1 MDRSIGG
8 SPDPVSRASSN
19 GERRRSVRQKLHT
32 PVYVSFNGPQTGMVL
47 DLSELMDLHEDGFAV
62 QTSERLEAN
71 RAVTLCLD
79 LPETKSYIHG
89 SGQVI
94 WSDETGRGGIRFSPL
109 PENSRHVLKEW
120 LFANLLIACSNHASR
135 TQQLARREEEK
146 LPAPALVDPSSPVL
160 TVSDQDERLS
170 PTEAL
175 RREVLQ
181 IDGDFDAVL
190 QLITERALSLTRAS
204 GAALAF
210 ITDGQMICRAQA
222 GDPAPPLGTPVD
234 IKQGLSGECVR
245 SGLVVRSDDTQ
256 NDPRIDPEI
265 GRALGIRSLM
275 AVPIVSDSRVVGLL
289 EVFSPRA
296 RAFTQ
301 IHATVLE
308 QLVEMIPKHHDQ
320 SRPGSAPPENVG
332 PETLNQPEALSQ
344 PPTSESGPTEF
355 DSIHAIREALQDRQ
369 PETEPEVPLQAA
381 EVPGRI
387 VSEQAPEPVPVEAP
401 EAASAA
407 PSRLLYRALL
417 GLAIAVVAMVVG
429 YLLGPVIEK
438 RWADSPQAAG
448 QSAAQRTEAVS
459 AQRPIPVS
467 LNDQRAQPKS
477 LPDLQKLA
485 ERGDADAQ
493 WLMGVRYHDGTGVP
507 QDDSMAM
514 QWFLRAAE
522 QGQVDA
528 QAHLGAY
535 YWAGRGVSQD
545 LIKAYMWSAI
555 ALARGD
561 QNSKSRLEGLASQM
575 TRQQVSEALQQA
587 EIWIHNHS
595 QPAKSDAN

>member
-1 MDRSIGG
+1 
-8 SPDPVSRASSN
+8 
-19 GERRRSVRQKLHT
+19 
-32 PVYVSFNGPQTGMVL
+32 
-47 DLSELMDLHEDGFAV
+47 
-62 QTSERLEAN
+62 
-71 RAVTLCLD
+71 
-79 LPETKSYIHG
+79 
-89 SGQVI
+89 
-94 WSDETGRGGIRFSPL
+94 
-109 PENSRHVLKEW
+109 
-120 LFANLLIACSNHASR
+120 
-135 TQQLARREEEK
+135 
-146 LPAPALVDPSSPVL
+146 
-160 TVSDQDERLS
+160 
-170 PTEAL
+170 
-175 RREVLQ
+175 
-181 IDGDFDAVL
+181 
-190 QLITERALSLTRAS
+190 
-204 GAALAF
+204 
-210 ITDGQMICRAQA
+210 
-222 GDPAPPLGTPVD
+222 
-234 IKQGLSGECVR
+234 
-245 SGLVVRSDDTQ
+245 LVVRSDDTQ

-575 TRQQVSEALQQA
+575 TRQQASEARQQA
-587 EIWIHNHS
+587 EIWVHNHS